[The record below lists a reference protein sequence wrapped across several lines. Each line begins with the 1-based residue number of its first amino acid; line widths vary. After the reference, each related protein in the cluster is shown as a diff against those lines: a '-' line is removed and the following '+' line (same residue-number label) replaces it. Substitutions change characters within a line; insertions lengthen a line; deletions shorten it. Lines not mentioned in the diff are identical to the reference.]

1 MTRFLDIL
9 TLTFALIAM
18 AVLPILY
25 GWAGAVVGLGLGVI
39 AFASLMAR
47 AEEGETYYD

>member
-25 GWAGAVVGLGLGVI
+25 GWAGALVGLVVLAIV
-39 AFASLMAR
+39 FVLLMV
-47 AEEGETYYD
+47 GEDWYD

>member
-18 AVLPILY
+18 ALLPILY
-25 GWAGAVVGLGLGVI
+25 GWAGVVVGLGCGVI

-47 AEEGETYYD
+47 AEEGESDW

>member
-25 GWAGAVVGLGLGVI
+25 GWAGVVVGLGCGVI

-47 AEEGETYYD
+47 AEGRESDW

>member
-18 AVLPILY
+18 AVLPVLY
-25 GWAGAVVGLGLGVI
+25 GWAGAVVGLGIGAGVFRWLI
-39 AFASLMAR
+39 AR
-47 AEEGETYYD
+47 AEEGESDW